1 MGHEPW
7 KQVGVLAGREV
18 APEDLIEVMMAV
30 DQAGQQNM
38 AGEVEHDIRRAGQ
51 GRGRTD
57 LLDHAVAGK
66 QTGVAQFAPL
76 TVHRHDDGGILREQ
90 GSHLV
95 KSSPPKLSK
104 RATASCASAPCRPCS
119 RAPSCRRICR
129 RISSFETIQVFG
141 FVLPDYNLR
150 LFSRDLQAAR
160 SKT

>member
-57 LLDHAVAGK
+57 LLDHAVASE
-66 QTGVAQFAPL
+66 QPGVTQLAPL
-76 TVHRHDDGGILREQ
+76 AVHGHEHVGIPGEQ
-90 GSHLV
+90 CPHPG
-95 KSSPPKLSK
+95 
-104 RATASCASAPCRPCS
+104 
-119 RAPSCRRICR
+119 RRR
-129 RISSFETIQVFG
+129 R
-141 FVLPDYNLR
+141 
-150 LFSRDLQAAR
+150 
-160 SKT
+160 